1 MTPKDGKA
9 CTAIAPVDATD
20 ALEADKAEA
29 GGASSASSKSVE
41 AQKQEYE
48 TASVKP
54 FKPPPPE
61 EAAKEE
67 LSWIEVE
74 LLDSQ
79 DNPVPGE
86 RYRIETPDGTVAEGT
101 LDDKGFVRLEGIKPG
116 TCKVSFPGYDSRSWV
131 KKA

>member
-1 MTPKDGKA
+1 MTPKDGTA
-9 CTAIAPVDATD
+9 CTAITPVDATD
-20 ALEADKAEA
+20 ALEADKAQA
-29 GGASSASSKSVE
+29 GEVSSTASRSVE
-41 AQKQEYE
+41 AQQQEYE

-54 FKPPPPE
+54 FKPPEGE
-61 EAAKEE
+61 EAKKEE

-101 LDDKGFVRLEGIKPG
+101 LDKDGFVRLEGIKPG
-116 TCKVSFPGYDSRSWV
+116 TCKVSFPGYDGRSWE